1 MKDNINILYYIN
13 ESEDPFLEAFKSS
26 EFKLRRANRLSDLS
40 TIAENFSI
48 SELNTTIL
56 IEVSPKNYQD
66 TVHAAKTIK
75 SNWYTRNLMIIFILT
90 ENNPQ
95 IIDTAL
101 QYEINDCYTH
111 PVPFEDLKE
120 RIRFLNT
127 FSTLKSQISQLP
139 QLPQRDYSIPMTKRM
154 LDIAI
159 SAIALIILSPI
170 FLIIAILIKLDSK
183 GSVFYTSKR
192 VGTGYKIFDFYK
204 FRTMKAHADKEVSKL
219 LKNNQYGNAAFFK
232 IQNDPRVTKLGNFLR
247 NTSIDELPQLFNV
260 LKGEMCLVG
269 NRPLPLYEA
278 ELLTTDEWST
288 RFLGPAG
295 LTGLWQ
301 ISKRGKK
308 EMSEVERKE
317 LDNYYA
323 SNFSLY
329 MDFKIILKTF
339 PALIQKEKV

>member
-1 MKDNINILYYIN
+1 MNDNINILYYIN
-13 ESEDPFLEAFKSS
+13 EKEDPFLNAFRSP
-26 EFKLRRANRLSDLS
+26 EFRLRRANRLSDLS
-40 TIAENFSI
+40 TIAENFSV
-48 SELNTTIL
+48 SELNTTVL
-56 IEVSPKNYQD
+56 IEVSPASYQETIQAATSIKN
-66 TVHAAKTIK
+66 
-75 SNWYTRNLMIIFILT
+75 NWYTRNLMIIFILT
-90 ENNPQ
+90 ENNEQ
-95 IIDTAL
+95 IVNSAL
-101 QYEINDCYTH
+101 SFGINDCYTH
-111 PVPFEDLKE
+111 PVPYEDLKE

-127 FSTLKSQISQLP
+127 FSILKSQISQMPELP
-139 QLPQRDYSIPMTKRM
+139 QKDYSIPLIKRM
-154 LDIAI
+154 LDIII
-159 SAIALIILSPI
+159 SASALIVLSPLL
-170 FLIIAILIKLDSK
+170 LIVAILIKLDSK

-204 FRTMKAHADKEVSKL
+204 FRTMRADADKEVSKL

-232 IQNDPRVTKLGNFLR
+232 LENDPRVTKLGSFLR
-247 NTSIDELPQLFNV
+247 KTSIDEVPQLLNV

-278 ELLTTDEWST
+278 ELLTTNEWAT

-308 EMSEVERKE
+308 DMSEIERKQ

-323 SNFSLY
+323 ANFSLY